1 MDNII
6 NDIINETFSS
16 KKQQRYF
23 YAKVNDKTLSKEE
36 RKKWRKMAR
45 EFSSKTNFKKI
56 PEKVDE
62 KDIDEIV
69 DANGDIARGSEPS
82 NKNGYIRSAKTTDDV
97 VMATMGQMG
106 SFGILGGASGGSKT
120 LKYWAESDMSK
131 ALGSDETIKD
141 PNTDYEDAIDHFEDE
156 LGVPEDEA
164 KERVK
169 KMGYDPELPGNK
181 IRLIENPKKYIE
193 EYLTKK
199 QKDNDIVTKSDI
211 EVLSNKVNP
220 IVKRQLKSLSQTIK
234 KNRIDISTVLKY
246 LKENE

>member
-23 YAKVNDKTLSKEE
+23 YAKANDKTLSKEE

-131 ALGSDETIKD
+131 IGRA
-141 PNTDYEDAIDHFEDE
+141 H
-156 LGVPEDEA
+156 V
-164 KERVK
+164 
-169 KMGYDPELPGNK
+169 
-181 IRLIENPKKYIE
+181 
-193 EYLTKK
+193 
-199 QKDNDIVTKSDI
+199 
-211 EVLSNKVNP
+211 
-220 IVKRQLKSLSQTIK
+220 
-234 KNRIDISTVLKY
+234 
-246 LKENE
+246 